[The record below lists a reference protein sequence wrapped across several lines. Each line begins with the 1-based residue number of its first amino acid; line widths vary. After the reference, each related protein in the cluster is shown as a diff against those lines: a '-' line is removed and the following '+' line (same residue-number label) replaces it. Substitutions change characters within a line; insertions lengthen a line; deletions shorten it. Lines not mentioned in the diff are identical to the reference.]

1 MPLYNPIPIACGVG
15 KSHPNRSRSRTQ
27 GGMLVLRILISS
39 TDFASTSFRISVVT
53 MSRPASCWF
62 CCPTNCCV
70 FSLPARTFAFTEVPS
85 LLEKGLRKDG
95 IEVQPASRL
104 LIRRVAIRF
113 FMYHPCGSHSS
124 SGLLTHPYSKAASQ
138 SSHAHRYQT

>member
-1 MPLYNPIPIACGVG
+1 MPLYIPIPIACGVG

-70 FSLPARTFAFTEVPS
+70 FSLPARTFAFTDGPP
-85 LLEKGLRKDG
+85 LLEKGLSIDRG
-95 IEVQPASRL
+95 LQPTNRL
-104 LIRRVAIRF
+104 PIRRLAIRF
-113 FMYHPCGSHSS
+113 FMYHPCRSHSS
-124 SGLLTHPYSKAASQ
+124 FRLLTHPYSKATSQ
-138 SSHAHRYQT
+138 SSHTHRYQT